1 MNVDALIKLSQEV
14 QDISKQAKDKLDL
27 VLINKDISDEDKNKV
42 KQAQEIFSE
51 LQLAIENKDINK
63 MNKLLE
69 DVSKI
74 NI

>member
-42 KQAQEIFSE
+42 KKAQEIFSE
-51 LQLAIENKDINK
+51 LQVAIENKDINK

>member
-27 VLINKDISDEDKNKV
+27 ILINKEISDEDKNKV

-51 LQLAIENKDINK
+51 LQVAIENKDINK

>member
-51 LQLAIENKDINK
+51 LQVAIENKDINK